1 VSYVVGWSVAT
12 DMVNELNESR
22 LVTLVRIALRD
33 TERIW
38 DLTVADKS
46 HMDRQGDDDLEEHL
60 NELEMLE
67 EGGGPCHSFYN
78 CSLFFTNT

>member
-1 VSYVVGWSVAT
+1 
-12 DMVNELNESR
+12 MVNELNESR

-67 EGGGPCHSFYN
+67 EGYN
-78 CSLFFTNT
+78 QTFATRVGVRVRSLPLYPR